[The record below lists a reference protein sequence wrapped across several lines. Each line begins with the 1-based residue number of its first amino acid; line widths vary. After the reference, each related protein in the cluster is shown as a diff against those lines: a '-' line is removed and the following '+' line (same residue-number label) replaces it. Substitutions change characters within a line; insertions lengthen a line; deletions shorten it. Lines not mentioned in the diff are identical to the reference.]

1 MISFLRGTV
10 AAKTLSQ
17 AVIDVNGV
25 GYACGV
31 SATTSAALPAP
42 GSGEQALVYT
52 YLQVREDALAL
63 YGFASADERSV
74 FERLIA
80 ITGVGPKLALSVLSS
95 FAPDVLRQVV
105 AAGDEKR
112 MATVPGVGKKTAS
125 RMLLELKDA
134 LKADLFSLAGAQEA
148 LAGTVG
154 SGADSG
160 ASALDEA
167 TAALLSMGFSSEE
180 AGVALKGYDGAAT
193 DVQAAIKYALKRLGS
208 LGE

>member
-31 SATTSAALPAP
+31 SATTSAALPVP
-42 GSGEQALVYT
+42 GSDEQVLVHT
-52 YLQVREDALAL
+52 YLQVREDALTL
-63 YGFASADERSV
+63 YGFASVDERAV

-95 FAPDVLRQVV
+95 FSPSVLRQVV
-105 AAGDEKR
+105 SAGDEKR

-134 LKADLFSLAGAQEA
+134 LKADLFDLAG
-148 LAGTVG
+148 G
-154 SGADSG
+154 SGAVLGGSAAQAAG

-167 TAALLSMGFSSEE
+167 AQALLSMGFSSDE

>member
-10 AAKTLSQ
+10 AAKTPSQ
-17 AVIDVNGV
+17 VVIDVNGV

-31 SATTSAALPAP
+31 SATTAAALPAP
-42 GSGEQALVYT
+42 GTDEQALVFT

-63 YGFASADERSV
+63 YGFASADERTV

-95 FAPDVLRQVV
+95 FAPDVLCQVV
-105 AAGDEKR
+105 ASGDEKR

-134 LKADLFSLAGAQEA
+134 LKTDLFSLAGAPGA
-148 LAGTVG
+148 PAGAPG
-154 SGADSG
+154 DGAAG
-160 ASALDEA
+160 ALDEA
-167 TAALLSMGFSSEE
+167 TQALLSMGFSSEE

-193 DVQAAIKYALKRLGS
+193 DVEAAIKYALKRLGS
-208 LGE
+208 LGSNA